1 MLATDDA
8 RGTMAEATN
17 AEPSEHRVLAF
28 AWDKTA
34 LGPSAQWPG
43 SLRAAVDLMLGVGAP
58 GALFVGPHLVQ
69 VHNQAFDALYRD
81 ERSAGQAFGRSLK
94 RDDPGGFLAA
104 AAGDV
109 FAGRSTVLREPGWD
123 GRPGGKALTFSC
135 APLRDERGQ
144 VGAMLV
150 LAFPIADP
158 PTRDPSPLVSEL
170 QHRVRNILAV
180 VRSLVARSAETS
192 ETVEDL
198 ADHLDGRIAA
208 FARVQALL
216 VRNPRAGVDLE
227 GLVRD
232 ELLAQNADEE
242 KVRVSGPEI
251 TLPSKAAEVLTLA
264 VHELATNA
272 VKYGALSQAA
282 GNLEIVWRLD
292 EAGTPRQRL
301 EFGWLE
307 TGVRVAGGAPRREG
321 FGTNL
326 LKRRLPYEL
335 AGNAVIEF
343 RPGGLVCQIGF
354 PFAPVDEAGPTLELA
369 KARKPG
375 NSA

>member
-1 MLATDDA
+1 
-8 RGTMAEATN
+8 MAEATN
-17 AEPSEHRVLAF
+17 AEPSEHRVLGF

-34 LGPSAQWPG
+34 LGPSDQWPG

-58 GALFVGPHLVQ
+58 SALFVGLQLVQ

-94 RDDPGGFLAA
+94 RDDPDGFLAA
-104 AAGDV
+104 AAKDV
-109 FAGRSTVLREPGWD
+109 FAGRSIVLHEQGW
-123 GRPGGKALTFSC
+123 GAQPGGKAFTFSC
-135 APLRDERGQ
+135 APLRDERGE

-150 LAFPIADP
+150 LAFPITEP
-158 PTRDPSPLVSEL
+158 PTQERSPVVSEL

-198 ADHLDGRIAA
+198 AAHLDGRIAA
-208 FARVQALL
+208 LARVQAVL

-251 TLPSKAAEVLTLA
+251 VLPSKAAEVLTLA

-272 VKYGALSQAA
+272 MKYGALSQAA
-282 GNLEIVWRLD
+282 GNLEVSWRLD
-292 EAGTPRQRL
+292 DAGTPRQRL
-301 EFGWLE
+301 EFVWLE
-307 TGVRVAGGAPRREG
+307 TGVRVASGAPRREG

-335 AGNAVIEF
+335 AGSADIEF

-354 PFAPVDEAGPTLELA
+354 PFAPADEAGRMVELTMG
-369 KARKPG
+369 RNPG

>member
-1 MLATDDA
+1 MLAADDA

-17 AEPSEHRVLAF
+17 AEPSEHRVLGF

-34 LGPSAQWPG
+34 LGPSDQWPD

-58 GALFVGPHLVQ
+58 SALFVGSHLVQ

-94 RDDPGGFLAA
+94 RDDPGGFLTA
-104 AAGDV
+104 AAGEV
-109 FAGRSTVLREPGWD
+109 FAGRSLVLREPGWD
-123 GRPGGKALTFSC
+123 GPGGRVFTFSC
-135 APLRDERGQ
+135 APLRDERGR

-150 LAFPIADP
+150 LAFPIVEP
-158 PTRDPSPLVSEL
+158 PTRERSPLISEL

-198 ADHLDGRIAA
+198 AAHLDGRIAA
-208 FARVQALL
+208 LARVQAVL
-216 VRNPRAGVDLE
+216 VRDPRAGVDLE

-242 KVRVSGPEI
+242 KVRVDGPEI

-272 VKYGALSQAA
+272 TKYGALSQAA

-292 EAGTPRQRL
+292 DVGTPRQRL
-301 EFGWLE
+301 EFVWVE
-307 TGVRVAGGAPRREG
+307 TGVRVASGAPRREG

-335 AGNAVIEF
+335 AGSADIEF
-343 RPGGLVCQIGF
+343 RPGGLICQIAF
-354 PFAPVDEAGPTLELA
+354 PFAPMDDARRAGGPTQ
-369 KARKPG
+369 ARKPRD
-375 NSA
+375 SA